1 MSEIRIKVTS
11 DKLRQAMNRFNTCKE
26 EMAQAYRQMSS
37 EVKALSSTW
46 EGEASQAFMSRF
58 DELIAN
64 ISTSD
69 ATIDQAVAGL
79 EAAAQAYENAESG
92 NVKIGQNMRKA
103 STFRAGL

>member
-11 DKLRQAMNRFNTCKE
+11 DELRRTMNKFNTCKE
-26 EMAQAYRQMSS
+26 EMAQAYKQMSV
-37 EVKALSSTW
+37 EAKALSSTW
-46 EGEASQAFMSRF
+46 EGEASQAFMNRF

-69 ATIDQAVAGL
+69 ATIEQAVAGL
-79 EAAAQAYENAESG
+79 EAAAQAYEKAESG

-103 STFRAGL
+103 SRFRA